1 MTLFLDENCVAEL
14 VGMDDALEAVEEVF
28 GEVGR
33 GTVTNVPRIR
43 APLKD
48 GTLRIT
54 AAVLNY
60 RGYYGVKVSSTTIF
74 ESSAGRVFSLYKA
87 DTGELAAIVQVFAMG
102 ALRTGAASGIAT
114 KHMARADAS
123 RLGVIGTGRQA
134 RTQVEAICKVR
145 PIREIRVFS
154 RSAENRARFC
164 SDIANKTGCQ
174 AAPVD
179 NSEAAV
185 RDCDIVVT
193 ATTATEPVLLGDWL
207 APGTHVNAIGANY
220 EYRRETD
227 SAAIGRTAIIATDD
241 LEQVKYEA
249 TDLTAPVAEG
259 IIGWDRVVR
268 LGDIVAGNTAGRQS
282 DQDITLFKSLG
293 VALEDVALAA
303 CAYEKAL
310 AAGIGQK
317 LPDLAG

>member
-14 VGMDDALEAVEEVF
+14 VGMDDALAAVEEVF

-33 GTVTNVPRIR
+33 GTVTNVPRVR
-43 APLKD
+43 APLGD

-114 KHMARADAS
+114 KFMARPDAS

-145 PIREIRVFS
+145 PIREILVHS
-154 RSAENRARFC
+154 RSAENRTRFC
-164 SDIANKTGCQ
+164 AEFAGFGIQ
-174 AAPVD
+174 ATQVD
-179 NSEAAV
+179 SAEAAI

-193 ATTATEPVLLGDWL
+193 ATTATEPVLRGDWL

-220 EYRRETD
+220 EHRRETD

-259 IIGWDRVVR
+259 IIGWDRVVG
-268 LGDIVAGNTAGRQS
+268 LGDIVAGNTPGRRS

-310 AAGIGQK
+310 EAGIGQK

>member
-14 VGMDDALEAVEEVF
+14 VGMDDALAAVEEVF

-33 GTVTNVPRIR
+33 GSVTNVPRVR

-102 ALRTGAASGIAT
+102 ALRTGAASGVAT
-114 KHMARADAS
+114 KFMARTDAS

-145 PIREIRVFS
+145 PIREVLVHS

-164 SDIANKTGCQ
+164 AGLAGLDIEAT
-174 AAPVD
+174 PVD
-179 NSEAAV
+179 SAEAAI
-185 RDCDIVVT
+185 RDRDIVVT
-193 ATTATEPVLLGDWL
+193 ATTATEPVLRGDWL

-227 SAAIGRTAIIATDD
+227 SDAIGRTAIIATDD

-259 IIGWDRVVR
+259 VIGWDRVVG
-268 LGDIVAGNTAGRQS
+268 LGDIVAGNTVGRRS

-310 AAGIGQK
+310 EAGIGQK

>member
-33 GTVTNVPRIR
+33 GNVTNVPRIR
-43 APLKD
+43 APLSD

-54 AAVLNY
+54 AAVLTY
-60 RGYYGVKVSSTTIF
+60 RGYYGVKVSSTTVF

-114 KHMARADAS
+114 KYMARSDAT

-134 RTQVEAICKVR
+134 RTQVEAIRKVR
-145 PIREIRVFS
+145 PIEEILVFS

-164 SDIANKTGCQ
+164 AEISDVAK
-174 AAPVD
+174 AVPVD
-179 NSEAAV
+179 SAEAAI
-185 RDCDIVVT
+185 RDCPIVVT

-259 IIGWDRVVR
+259 MIGWDKVVR
-268 LGDIVAGNTAGRQS
+268 LGDIVAGNTPGS
-282 DQDITLFKSLG
+282 G
-293 VALEDVALAA
+293 HHPV
-303 CAYEKAL
+303 
-310 AAGIGQK
+310 
-317 LPDLAG
+317 

>member
-1 MTLFLDENCVAEL
+1 
-14 VGMDDALEAVEEVF
+14 MDDALAAVEEVF

-43 APLKD
+43 APLSE

-87 DTGELAAIVQVFAMG
+87 GSGELAAIVQVFAMG
-102 ALRTGAASGIAT
+102 ALRTGAASGVAT
-114 KHMARADAS
+114 KYMARPDAT

-145 PIREIRVFS
+145 PIDEILVFS
-154 RSAENRARFC
+154 RAAENRVRFC
-164 SDIANKTGCQ
+164 AELANFAK
-174 AAPVD
+174 AVPVD
-179 NSEAAV
+179 SAEAAI
-185 RDCDIVVT
+185 RDRHIVVT

-227 SAAIGRTAIIATDD
+227 SAAIGRTALIATDD
-241 LEQVKYEA
+241 LEQVKYQA
-249 TDLTAPVAEG
+249 TDLVAPVAEG
-259 IIGWDRVVR
+259 VIGWDRVVG
-268 LGDIVAGNTAGRQS
+268 LGDIVAGSIPGRRG
-282 DQDITLFKSLG
+282 DRDITLFKSLG

-310 AAGIGQK
+310 EVGAGQT